1 MGTLYYAVNIE
12 TKQAYELGKGAWFAL
27 CDGTTHFS
35 DCSDREKVLARVT
48 GVIRAGG
55 WTEEV
60 QVDTRYHERIADA
73 LVRLGPR
80 VKIVDDASC
89 LKPLDGLELIG
100 SRYMDRP
107 IVWRVPKDESEIAP
121 HARPYIG

>member
-12 TKQAYELGKGAWFAL
+12 AKQAYELGKGAWFML

-35 DCSDREKVLARVT
+35 DCSDHEKVLARVT

-60 QVDTRYHERIADA
+60 QADTRYHERIADA

-80 VKIVDDASC
+80 IKIIDDHSC
-89 LKPLDGLELIG
+89 SGNPTEGFEIIG
-100 SRYMDRP
+100 SRYNYW
-107 IVWRVPKDESEIAP
+107 VTNAN
-121 HARPYIG
+121 